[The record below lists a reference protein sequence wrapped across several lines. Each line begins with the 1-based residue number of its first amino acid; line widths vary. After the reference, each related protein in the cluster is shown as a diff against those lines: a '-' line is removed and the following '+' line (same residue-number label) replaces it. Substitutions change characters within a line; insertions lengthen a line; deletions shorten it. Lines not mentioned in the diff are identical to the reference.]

1 MADVETDNEG
11 DTNPHPL
18 DTSTNPLNPSP
29 IPSLHN
35 LIRFTNINADDS
47 DSDED
52 ERKSS
57 HQGHGPP
64 EIAMTKIQKVR
75 MLEHNDTDPSGWK
88 QALAY
93 QLIPYALEWLL
104 DLDVPRP
111 SKSHPSFEGWEYWSR
126 LVANVWIITL
136 SILSLV
142 IIYPHG
148 NLKAIDAYFFGASA
162 STESGLNT
170 VDVKSLKTYQQVYLY
185 LIPILGNLGF
195 INIIVIVFRVRWF
208 EKRLKA
214 IAPHLLRPEAPPEQD
229 AEAQLKH
236 KGSLSSN
243 HGEVSNDQSSSH
255 EIDDSDKERAHV
267 ETQDKSSR
275 VPLELNDTKADD
287 TADLSI
293 NPTKQTIT
301 FAEDHRLSDKDKA
314 LYIPPPWRRE
324 RGASFSEIEERLHDE
339 EEDGRTVKALSR
351 RPTTRSMQSG
361 THTLERVVTS
371 LFILEGSSSSD
382 RPVPTTKQKDTKQ
395 LDLPNMSSQATIGRN
410 SQFYNLSAKDRETL
424 GGIEYRSLKLLLKI
438 VVGYFF
444 GLHLFGAICLV
455 GWILHADPKYR
466 DYLAECGQG
475 KVWWGFYSAQSMVDN
490 LGFTL
495 TPDSMISFQDATFPM
510 ILMSFLAF
518 AGNTCYPCL
527 LRLIIWIFYKV
538 CPAKSSLKDPL
549 RFLLDHPR
557 RCYTLLFPSGPTW
570 ILFGILF
577 LMNSIDVILIIV
589 LDLNNPAVNHLA
601 PGPRVLAAIFQA
613 ASARHTGTSTFNLA
627 DVSPA
632 VQFSLVVM
640 MYIAIFPI
648 AISIRA
654 SNVYEEKTL
663 GVYSTDGNM
672 DEHNT
677 RSYIISHIQNQ
688 LTFDLWYIFLGCFC
702 ICVSEAGK
710 IADTSIP
717 AFSVFSVLFEVV
729 SAYGNVGL
737 SLGYPTVSTSLS
749 GEFTVFSK
757 LVVCVIMIRGRHR
770 GLPYKL
776 DRAIVLP
783 GERLEEGHP
792 DGDKV
797 QTKFD

>member
-1 MADVETDNEG
+1 MWK
-11 DTNPHPL
+11 
-18 DTSTNPLNPSP
+18 PS
-29 IPSLHN
+29 INFLALH
-35 LIRFTNINADDS
+35 
-47 DSDED
+47 
-52 ERKSS
+52 
-57 HQGHGPP
+57 
-64 EIAMTKIQKVR
+64 
-75 MLEHNDTDPSGWK
+75 
-88 QALAY
+88 
-93 QLIPYALEWLL
+93 YA
-104 DLDVPRP
+104 
-111 SKSHPSFEGWEYWSR
+111 
-126 LVANVWIITL
+126 WIITL
-136 SILSLV
+136 SVLSLV

-148 NLKAIDAYFFGASA
+148 NLKAVDAYFFGASA

-208 EKRLKA
+208 EKRFKA
-214 IAPHLLRPEAPPEQD
+214 IAPNLLRPEAPPEQD

-236 KGSLSSN
+236 KKSLNN
-243 HGEVSNDQSSSH
+243 HDDEAQNDQFSSH
-255 EIDDSDKERAHV
+255 EIDDSEKEKACV
-267 ETQDKSSR
+267 ETWDKFSR
-275 VPLELNDTKADD
+275 VSLELNDAKADD
-287 TADLSI
+287 TAVSNI

-301 FAEDHRLSDKDKA
+301 FAEDNRPSSDKDKA
-314 LYIPPPWRRE
+314 LYIPPPWKRE
-324 RGASFSEIEERLHDE
+324 RGASFSEIDERLHNED
-339 EEDGRTVKALSR
+339 DGRTEKVLSR
-351 RPTTRSMQSG
+351 RPTTRSMQSR

-371 LFILEGSSSSD
+371 VFILGGFSSSD
-382 RPVPTTKQKDTKQ
+382 RGMPTTKRRDIKQ
-395 LDLPNMSSQATIGRN
+395 LNLPHMSSQATIGRN
-410 SQFYNLSAKDRETL
+410 SRFHNLSAKDRETL

-444 GLHLFGAICLV
+444 GLHLFGAICLM

-466 DYLAECGQG
+466 DYLAECRQG
-475 KVWWGFYSAQSMVDN
+475 NVWWGFYSSQTMIGN

-527 LRLIIWIFYKV
+527 LRLIIWIFYKF

-589 LDLNNPAVNHLA
+589 LDLKNPAVNNLA

-613 ASARHTGTSTFNLA
+613 ASSRHTGTSTFNLA

-654 SNVYEEKTL
+654 SNVYEERTL
-663 GVYSTDGNM
+663 GVYTTDGNI
-672 DEHNT
+672 DEHNG
-677 RSYIISHIQNQ
+677 RSYIVNHIQNQ
-688 LTFDLWYIFLGCFC
+688 LTFDLWYIFLGSFC
-702 ICVSEAGK
+702 ICVAEAGK

-749 GEFTVFSK
+749 GKFTVFSK
-757 LVVCVIMIRGRHR
+757 LVICVMMIRGRHR

-783 GERLEEGHP
+783 GERLEEDHP
-792 DGDKV
+792 DRDKA

>member
-1 MADVETDNEG
+1 MWK
-11 DTNPHPL
+11 P
-18 DTSTNPLNPSP
+18 P
-29 IPSLHN
+29 INFLALH
-35 LIRFTNINADDS
+35 
-47 DSDED
+47 
-52 ERKSS
+52 
-57 HQGHGPP
+57 
-64 EIAMTKIQKVR
+64 
-75 MLEHNDTDPSGWK
+75 
-88 QALAY
+88 
-93 QLIPYALEWLL
+93 YA
-104 DLDVPRP
+104 
-111 SKSHPSFEGWEYWSR
+111 
-126 LVANVWIITL
+126 WIITL

-142 IIYPHG
+142 IIYPYG
-148 NLKAIDAYFFGASA
+148 NLKAIDAFFFGASA

-170 VDVKSLKTYQQVYLY
+170 VDVKSLKTYQQLY
-185 LIPILGNLGF
+185 IYFIPILGNLGF
-195 INIIVIVFRVRWF
+195 INIIVIIFRLRWF
-208 EKRLKA
+208 EKRFKA
-214 IAPHLLRPEAPPEQD
+214 IAPHLLRREVPAEQD

-236 KGSLSSN
+236 KRSLN
-243 HGEVSNDQSSSH
+243 GTDDEVPNDALNSH
-255 EIDDSDKERAHV
+255 EIDDSNKERARV
-267 ETQDKSSR
+267 ENRDKSSR
-275 VPLELNDTKADD
+275 LVSMQFVLNTMGTNSYSVSLEPKEAKADEP
-287 TADLSI
+287 AVPNI

-301 FAEDHRLSDKDKA
+301 FAEDERPASDKDKA
-314 LYIPPPWRRE
+314 LYIPPPWSRE
-324 RGASFSEIEERLHDE
+324 RGASFSEIDERLHDE
-339 EEDGRTVKALSR
+339 DDGRPEKGLSR
-351 RPTTRSMQSG
+351 RQTTRSIQSRSR
-361 THTLERVVTS
+361 TQTLERVVSSVFVLGGSTS
-371 LFILEGSSSSD
+371 FD
-382 RPVPTTKQKDTKQ
+382 RGMPATKPREMKQ

-410 SQFYNLSAKDRETL
+410 SQFHNLSAEDRETL

-455 GWILHADPKYR
+455 GWIMHADPKYR

-475 KVWWGFYSAQSMVDN
+475 KVWWGFYSAQTMVDN

-495 TPDSMISFQDATFPM
+495 TPDSMVSFQDATFPM

-527 LRLIIWIFYKV
+527 LRLVIWIFYKV
-538 CPAKSSLKDPL
+538 CPEKSSLKDPL

-577 LMNSIDVILIIV
+577 VMNSVDVILIIV
-589 LDLNNPAVNHLA
+589 LDLNNSAVNNLA

-613 ASARHTGTSTFNLA
+613 ASARHTGTASFNLA

-654 SNVYEEKTL
+654 SNVYEERTL
-663 GVYSTDGNM
+663 GVYGTEGSINEHDG
-672 DEHNT
+672 
-677 RSYIISHIQNQ
+677 RSYIMNHIQNQ

-702 ICVSEAGK
+702 ICTAEAGK

-757 LVVCVIMIRGRHR
+757 LVVCAVMIRGRHR

-783 GERLEEGHP
+783 SDRLEEDHRG
-792 DGDKV
+792 GNEV
-797 QTKFD
+797 QTKVD